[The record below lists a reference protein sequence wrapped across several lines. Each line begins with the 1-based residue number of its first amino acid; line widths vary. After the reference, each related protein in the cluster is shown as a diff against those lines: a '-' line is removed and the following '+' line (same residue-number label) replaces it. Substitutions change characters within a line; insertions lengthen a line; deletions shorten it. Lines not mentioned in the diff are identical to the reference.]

1 MNISPR
7 FAEFGMTGAFFLI
20 SQLGVIVFL
29 SSHGEFTI
37 LSQHWATVI
46 DTFHSNLPE
55 ALRKSSD
62 SLVTVIGVI
71 CIFITGLILDLI
83 GSYFAFLEI
92 IIFSRHIQRNQV
104 WLNVLTYQ
112 VPGNVLNDYR
122 EYRDRFGSG
131 FIVSLPRLWD
141 RVCLSREYRNLQAFL
156 FSYVQVFSSVS
167 SVLDDNM
174 HLWRTSRAIST
185 TMLILAAE
193 VIWVDALN
201 DRFQFLYFL
210 LIFGVSALITLRSYS
225 RLCFTLFSL
234 ASVTQEKQSKK

>member
-37 LSQHWATVI
+37 LSHHWATAI
-46 DTFHSNLPE
+46 DTFQRSLPA
-55 ALRKSSD
+55 ALQKSSD

-83 GSYFAFLEI
+83 GSYFAFLES

-104 WLNVLTYQ
+104 WIDALTNQ
-112 VPGNVLNDYR
+112 IPGNILNDYR
-122 EYRDRFGSG
+122 EYRDRFGNG

-141 RVCLSREYRNLQAFL
+141 RVCLSRAYRNLQAFL

-167 SVLDDNM
+167 AVLDDNM

-193 VIWVDALN
+193 VFLIDALS

-234 ASVTQEKQSKK
+234 ASVTQEMQSKK